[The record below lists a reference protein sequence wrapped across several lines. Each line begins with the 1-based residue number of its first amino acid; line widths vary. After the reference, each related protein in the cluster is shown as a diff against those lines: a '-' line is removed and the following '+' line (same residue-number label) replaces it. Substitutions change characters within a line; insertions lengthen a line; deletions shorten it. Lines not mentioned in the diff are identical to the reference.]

1 MVILG
6 GEVVCGILGN
16 TALLLRRPS
25 HVETPEQAPVVGA
38 EKVVRHPVRDSG
50 SSFPVPILD
59 FTPLITDHTQSGRVT
74 EKGPQPAPSY
84 GSLIYGHCKYVDS
97 GFSDFCWKS
106 AGHL

>member
-38 EKVVRHPVRDSG
+38 ERWFATLSG
-50 SSFPVPILD
+50 TAEAASRYLF
-59 FTPLITDHTQSGRVT
+59 
-74 EKGPQPAPSY
+74 
-84 GSLIYGHCKYVDS
+84 
-97 GFSDFCWKS
+97 
-106 AGHL
+106 